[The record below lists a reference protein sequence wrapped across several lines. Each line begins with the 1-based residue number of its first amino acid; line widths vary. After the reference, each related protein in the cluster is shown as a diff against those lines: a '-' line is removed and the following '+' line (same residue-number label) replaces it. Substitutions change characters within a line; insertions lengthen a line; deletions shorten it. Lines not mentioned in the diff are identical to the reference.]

1 MGIWDIVYLAL
12 VVLCAFVALI
22 STIIAVRKRK
32 ATNKDDVQSAANEN
46 SFFEEFA
53 YKAVELINNA
63 ENMFKK
69 FGVNK
74 AGELKLDNVLTKLR
88 TYITDRGCTFDE
100 EKWTSFIKDIVNT
113 GNNIGHGS
121 TVEEQSQ
128 STGNEV
134 VATKSNIDNVRI

>member
-1 MGIWDIVYLAL
+1 MGVWDIVYLVL
-12 VVLCAFVALI
+12 VVLCAIIAFI

-32 ATNKDDVQSAANEN
+32 ATNNDDVQPLVNEN

-69 FGVNK
+69 FGVSK

-121 TVEEQSQ
+121 KVEEQSQ
-128 STGNEV
+128 STGKQV
-134 VATKSNIDNVRI
+134 VATDTKIDNVKI

>member
-1 MGIWDIVYLAL
+1 MGVWDIVYLVL
-12 VVLCAFVALI
+12 VVLCAIIAFI

-32 ATNKDDVQSAANEN
+32 ATNNDDVQPLANEN

-53 YKAVELINNA
+53 NKAVELINNA

-69 FGVNK
+69 FGVSK

-100 EKWTSFIKDIVNT
+100 EKWTSFIKNIVNT

-121 TVEEQSQ
+121 KVEEQSQ
-128 STGNEV
+128 LTGKQV
-134 VATKSNIDNVRI
+134 VATDTKIDNVQI

>member
-1 MGIWDIVYLAL
+1 MGIWDIVYLVL
-12 VVLCAFVALI
+12 VVLCAIIALI

-32 ATNKDDVQSAANEN
+32 ATNKDDVQSVANEN

>member
-1 MGIWDIVYLAL
+1 MGIWDIVYLVL

-32 ATNKDDVQSAANEN
+32 AMNKDDVQSVANES

-53 YKAVELINNA
+53 NKAVELINNA
-63 ENMFKK
+63 ESMFKK
-69 FGVNK
+69 FGVSK

-100 EKWTSFIKDIVNT
+100 EKWTSFIKNIVNT